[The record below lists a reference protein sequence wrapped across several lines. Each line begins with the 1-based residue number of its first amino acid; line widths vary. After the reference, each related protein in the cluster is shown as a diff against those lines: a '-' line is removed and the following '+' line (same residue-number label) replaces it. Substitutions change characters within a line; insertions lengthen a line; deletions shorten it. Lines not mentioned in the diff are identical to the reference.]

1 MTKSP
6 RVPKPPRTYICR
18 FCQSV
23 FKRSEH
29 LARHERSHT
38 QEKPF
43 GCSVCSCMFSRKDLV
58 VRHERMIHFERKP
71 TTRMTS
77 RKARKYEPRRESQSS
92 QDAQDSATISS
103 TTTPA
108 SERRQSLPKTL
119 TIDPAAAKKTAA
131 EALSAAVLQGIP
143 NIFDE
148 IANTATTNSL
158 SSPVTPKSG
167 KRRACSD
174 DDDDDTDDLD
184 SRPTKLRVLDQTL
197 TSPASVAPVAPMFG
211 RGSSNSSGGSSAAIS
226 PTKLT
231 NNSPSSLSTTATTLA
246 AAANALTKPAIS
258 VPTSIFPGFDID
270 PILRDPEFEAQLEDD
285 DETAEDTLRMFTH
298 AEQQLFSPPLSD
310 GDSEKEE
317 SGSRNNEEFLREAAA
332 EAWKLQLEEE
342 IKAAA

>member
-92 QDAQDSATISS
+92 EAQESAAISS
-103 TTTPA
+103 TTTPS
-108 SERRQSLPKTL
+108 SERRQSLPKTPTL
-119 TIDPAAAKKTAA
+119 DPAAAKKTAE
-131 EALSAAVLQGIP
+131 EALSTAILQGIP

-148 IANTATTNSL
+148 IANTSTTSL

-167 KRRACSD
+167 KRRASSD
-174 DDDDDTDDLD
+174 DDDDDDLD

-211 RGSSNSSGGSSAAIS
+211 RGSSNSSGGSSTAIS

-231 NNSPSSLSTTATTLA
+231 TSSSSSTTATTLA

>member
-1 MTKSP
+1 
-6 RVPKPPRTYICR
+6 
-18 FCQSV
+18 
-23 FKRSEH
+23 
-29 LARHERSHT
+29 
-38 QEKPF
+38 
-43 GCSVCSCMFSRKDLV
+43 
-58 VRHERMIHFERKP
+58 
-71 TTRMTS
+71 MTS

-119 TIDPAAAKKTAA
+119 TIDPATAKKTAA

-148 IANTATTNSL
+148 IANTATTNSI

-167 KRRACSD
+167 KRRARSDDDD

-285 DETAEDTLRMFTH
+285 ETAEDTLRMFTH

>member
-1 MTKSP
+1 
-6 RVPKPPRTYICR
+6 
-18 FCQSV
+18 
-23 FKRSEH
+23 
-29 LARHERSHT
+29 
-38 QEKPF
+38 
-43 GCSVCSCMFSRKDLV
+43 MFSRKDLV

-92 QDAQDSATISS
+92 DAQESVTVS
-103 TTTPA
+103 TTTTPS
-108 SERRQSLPKTL
+108 SERRQSIPKTP
-119 TIDPAAAKKTAA
+119 TIDAAAAKKTAE
-131 EALSAAVLQGIP
+131 EALSSAILQGLP

-148 IANTATTNSL
+148 ITTPTAAT
-158 SSPVTPKSG
+158 PVTPKSV
-167 KRRACSD
+167 KRGRTSSD
-174 DDDDDTDDLD
+174 DDDADEIDV
-184 SRPTKLRVLDQTL
+184 RPTKLRVLDQTL

-211 RGSSNSSGGSSAAIS
+211 RAGSSSSSSSVSSSSTAIS
-226 PTKLT
+226 PAKLT
-231 NNSPSSLSTTATTLA
+231 ATA
-246 AAANALTKPAIS
+246 AAVANALTKPAIS

-310 GDSEKEE
+310 GADSDAGDKD
-317 SGSRNNEEFLREAAA
+317 GDASRPNEEFLREAAA

>member
-1 MTKSP
+1 MRGLGCGT
-6 RVPKPPRTYICR
+6 
-18 FCQSV
+18 
-23 FKRSEH
+23 
-29 LARHERSHT
+29 ADT

-92 QDAQDSATISS
+92 DAQDSATVSA
-103 TTTPA
+103 TTTPS
-108 SERRQSLPKTL
+108 SERRQSLPKTPKTP
-119 TIDPAAAKKTAA
+119 TIDPAAAKKTAE
-131 EALSAAVLQGIP
+131 EALSSDILQGLP
-143 NIFDE
+143 CIFDE
-148 IANTATTNSL
+148 IATAST
-158 SSPVTPKSG
+158 SPVTPKSG
-167 KRRACSD
+167 KRRASSD
-174 DDDDDTDDLD
+174 DDDLD
-184 SRPTKLRVLDQTL
+184 ARPTKLRVLDQTL

-211 RGSSNSSGGSSAAIS
+211 RGASTSSSGASSASIS

-231 NNSPSSLSTTATTLA
+231 SSSSSSTTTLT

-285 DETAEDTLRMFTH
+285 DETAEDTLRMFTN

-310 GDSEKEE
+310 GDSEVGEKED
-317 SGSRNNEEFLREAAA
+317 GNRTNEDFLREAAA

>member
-6 RVPKPPRTYICR
+6 RVPKPPRTYTCR

-92 QDAQDSATISS
+92 DAQDSGTVSS
-103 TTTPA
+103 TTPS
-108 SERRQSLPKTL
+108 SERRLSISTP
-119 TIDPAAAKKTAA
+119 TIDAAAAKKTAE
-131 EALSAAVLQGIP
+131 EALESAIIQGLP

-148 IANTATTNSL
+148 IA
-158 SSPVTPKSG
+158 SPATPKSG
-167 KRRACSD
+167 KRRASSD
-174 DDDDDTDDLD
+174 AEDLD

-211 RGSSNSSGGSSAAIS
+211 RGSTASSSATSSTAIS
-226 PTKLT
+226 PTTLT
-231 NNSPSSLSTTATTLA
+231 PSTSTVTTV

-258 VPTSIFPGFDID
+258 VPTSIFPGFDMD
-270 PILRDPEFEAQLEDD
+270 PILTDPEFEAQLEDD

-310 GDSEKEE
+310 GASDSGDKED
-317 SGSRNNEEFLREAAA
+317 SSRPNEEFLREAAA

>member
-1 MTKSP
+1 MTDGNDGKKSS
-6 RVPKPPRTYICR
+6 RGTDEANKPVG
-18 FCQSV
+18 FSG
-23 FKRSEH
+23 
-29 LARHERSHT
+29 AAAADT

-92 QDAQDSATISS
+92 DAQESVTVSS
-103 TTTPA
+103 TTPS
-108 SERRQSLPKTL
+108 SERRLSVPTPTTTT
-119 TIDPAAAKKTAA
+119 TIDAAAAKKTAE
-131 EALSAAVLQGIP
+131 EALSSAILQGLP

-148 IANTATTNSL
+148 IA
-158 SSPVTPKSG
+158 SPVTPKSG
-167 KRRACSD
+167 KRRASSD
-174 DDDDDTDDLD
+174 AELD
-184 SRPTKLRVLDQTL
+184 IRPTKLQILDQTL

-211 RGSSNSSGGSSAAIS
+211 RGSTASSSGASSTAIS
-226 PTKLT
+226 PST
-231 NNSPSSLSTTATTLA
+231 TTATTITTA
-246 AAANALTKPAIS
+246 TTNALTKPAIS

-310 GDSEKEE
+310 GASDSGDKEE
-317 SGSRNNEEFLREAAA
+317 SRPNEEFLREAAA

>member
-1 MTKSP
+1 MKGVI
-6 RVPKPPRTYICR
+6 RKRNRLDVP
-18 FCQSV
+18 
-23 FKRSEH
+23 
-29 LARHERSHT
+29 
-38 QEKPF
+38 
-43 GCSVCSCMFSRKDLV
+43 DLV

-92 QDAQDSATISS
+92 DAQEPATVSS
-103 TTTPA
+103 TTTPS
-108 SERRQSLPKTL
+108 SERRQSLPKTPA
-119 TIDPAAAKKTAA
+119 IDPATAKKTAE
-131 EALSAAVLQGIP
+131 EALSSAILQGLP

-148 IANTATTNSL
+148 IAGTA
-158 SSPVTPKSG
+158 SSPVTPKSA
-167 KRRACSD
+167 KRRASD
-174 DDDDDTDDLD
+174 DDADGFDV
-184 SRPTKLRVLDQTL
+184 RPTKLRVLDQTL

-211 RGSSNSSGGSSAAIS
+211 RGGSASSSGCSSTAIS
-226 PTKLT
+226 PTRLT
-231 NNSPSSLSTTATTLA
+231 SSSSTTPTTLT
-246 AAANALTKPAIS
+246 AANALTKPAIS

-310 GDSEKEE
+310 GDGEVGEKEGE
-317 SGSRNNEEFLREAAA
+317 GRNNEDFLREAAA